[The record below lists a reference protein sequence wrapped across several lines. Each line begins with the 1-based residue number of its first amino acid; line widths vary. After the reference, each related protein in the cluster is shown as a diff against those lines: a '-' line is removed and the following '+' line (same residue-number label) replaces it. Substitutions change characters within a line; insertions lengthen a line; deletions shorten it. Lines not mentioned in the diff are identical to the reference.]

1 MISRRTVFAAAALPA
16 ASFVFG
22 GRALAL
28 DAGDRTFTASR
39 VGALVKGSTKPA
51 DLEKIYG
58 AANVRRE
65 KIAEPGGGEEN
76 PGAFLYKETDDAVQ
90 LTFSEDQSRIT
101 EVCILGKKWTGPQGL
116 KIGMPLAQLQ
126 RIYGPAFKFHGFGWD
141 YGGRILT
148 APKTLEGI
156 SVFMMVT
163 KGIESPAARRVMGEA
178 EFRANNPAL
187 KSLSVEVSLIY
198 VTFGT

>member
-16 ASFVFG
+16 AGLFLGG

-28 DAGDRTFTASR
+28 DAGDRTFAPGR
-39 VGALVKGSTKPA
+39 VGAIVKGTKPA

-65 KIAEPGGGEEN
+65 KISEPGGGEEN

-90 LTFSEDQSRIT
+90 LTFSEDEARIT
-101 EVCILGKKWTGPQGL
+101 EVCILGKKWVGPQGL

-126 RIYGPAFKFHGFGWD
+126 RLFGPAFKFHGFGWD

-148 APKTLEGI
+148 EPKAFQGI

-163 KGIESPAARRVMGEA
+163 KGIETPAARRVMGEA

-187 KSLSVEVSLIY
+187 KSLSVEA
-198 VTFGT
+198 